1 MAEIFLSNEQRAA
14 AASAKHLEHVDSLPA
29 PSTAKRMEATI
40 DLLENPPMSPS
51 EGMLKPISDAI
62 GILIKQTSK
71 VQDQQG
77 ELLRRLDALEAKHG
91 DDM

>member
-1 MAEIFLSNEQRAA
+1 MAEIFLSKEQRAA
-14 AASAKHLEHVDSLPA
+14 AVAAQHEGHVETGP
-29 PSTAKRMEATI
+29 PSTSKRMADTI

-51 EGMLKPISDAI
+51 EGILKPISDAI

-77 ELLRRLDALEAKHG
+77 EVLRRLAALEAAKQG

>member
-1 MAEIFLSNEQRAA
+1 VAEIFLSDEQRAA
-14 AASAKHLEHVDSLPA
+14 AAAKQHEGHVETAP
-29 PSTAKRMEATI
+29 PSTSKRMAATI

-77 ELLRRLDALEAKHG
+77 EMLRRLAALEAKQG
-91 DDM
+91 DEL

>member
-1 MAEIFLSNEQRAA
+1 MAEIFLSDEQRAA
-14 AASAKHLEHVDSLPA
+14 AAATQHEGHMETGP
-29 PSTAKRMEATI
+29 PSTSKRMAATI

-51 EGMLKPISDAI
+51 EGILKPISDAI

-77 ELLRRLDALEAKHG
+77 EMLRRLAALEAAK
-91 DDM
+91 